1 MVNLFLIALAVYFAV
16 DSTPPLTGNIEDAG
30 NWFDKVWKQ
39 VILPTSIK
47 CKDSNPDPIA
57 SEQNE
62 E

>member
-16 DSTPPLTGNIEDAG
+16 DSTPPFEDAG